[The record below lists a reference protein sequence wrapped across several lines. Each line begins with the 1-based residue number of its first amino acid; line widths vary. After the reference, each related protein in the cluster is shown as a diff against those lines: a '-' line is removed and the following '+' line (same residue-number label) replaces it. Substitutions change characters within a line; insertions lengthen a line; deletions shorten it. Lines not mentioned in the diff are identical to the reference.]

1 MKICAVCGQEIPCGE
16 TYFKVCDN
24 YLHPKKYKLAQPV
37 QIKAKYSYN
46 DNDFTYTVHTYNNIK
61 KSVIYNHTP

>member
-24 YLHPKKYKLAQPV
+24 YLQVKFFEALDG
-37 QIKAKYSYN
+37 S
-46 DNDFTYTVHTYNNIK
+46 DNVFCSNECLQEAL
-61 KSVIYNHTP
+61 SVIEFEVLPEEEEKVDAE